1 MSQIKGISDVVRL
14 PKLDRI
20 RLGIKKKIKDGYFT
34 EPTDYFICPPEV
46 RKVFGDKPDALRIM
60 FPNEEKHR
68 WSNLF
73 LHCYSASRELI
84 CRGDGETALTRVY
97 KDTGVTAAGDVTNT
111 GIREI
116 TCNPDTCA
124 YYRQGQ
130 CRWVMNLQFLI
141 PDCPGFGIYEI
152 GTASP
157 YSILNI
163 NLALRLIHS
172 IYGRLSM
179 LPLCLRLDKHEVK
192 SEENKKT
199 ERFLRLDVCQ
209 AVGEIRKD
217 AHVPGAQEF
226 LLPAPDSEAPDDF
239 FISDHSMVGEKNQ
252 SSINHDEELINLWTM
267 IISKI
272 LHFDIQDYQITNW
285 FEKNY
290 HIEVHLL
297 DFDPPRPP
305 ARFTT
310 EMLTAFNK
318 SIDHYAGR

>member
-20 RLGIKKKIKDGYFT
+20 RLGIKKKTNDGIFL
-34 EPTDYFICPPEV
+34 EPTDYFICSPEV
-46 RKVFGDKPDALRIM
+46 RKVFGDKPSALRIM
-60 FPNEEKHR
+60 FPNEEEHR
-68 WSNLF
+68 WANLF
-73 LHCYSASRELI
+73 MRCYSASRNLI
-84 CRGDGETALTRVY
+84 CRGDGETALARV
-97 KDTGVTAAGDVTNT
+97 DNETGAIAAGDI
-111 GIREI
+111 GSRLKEI
-116 TCNPDTCA
+116 TCNPDSCT

-130 CRWVMNLQFLI
+130 CQWVMHLQFLI

-179 LPLCLRLDKHEVK
+179 LPLCLRLDKHDIRSK
-192 SEENKKT
+192 GNNKT
-199 ERFLRLDVCQ
+199 ERFLRLAVCH
-209 AVGEIRKD
+209 AVGDIRKD
-217 AHVPGAQEF
+217 AQVPGAQEF
-226 LLPAPDSEAPDDF
+226 LLPAPDSEAPDDYYVPALGSF
-239 FISDHSMVGEKNQ
+239 GERGQ
-252 SSINHDEELINLWTM
+252 SPASPDEELIDLWTR
-267 IISKI
+267 IKSKI

-297 DFDPPRPP
+297 DFEPPRPP
-305 ARFTT
+305 VKFTA
-310 EMLTAFNK
+310 EMLSAFGK
-318 SIDHYAGR
+318 SIDRYAGR